1 MTGHD
6 VKYQFEV
13 NLDNQNNGHSLLHA
27 LVTAGGKPAMD
38 ILEIGCSS
46 GYVGATFVAKGHRVT
61 GIEPDPDAAS
71 AARAV
76 LDEVHCGDV
85 DSFFDAHRLRR
96 FDAILLGDVLEHL
109 VDPLETLRRCVTHLS
124 AGGMV
129 AISLPCVAHG
139 SIRAMLL
146 DGRWDYG
153 DYGLLD
159 RTHLRFFSRQGM
171 AELVSGAG
179 LGIEQLFAVT
189 MSIDD
194 AAREYGMMLQPSSI
208 AAVEALARDD
218 DDLHTFQ
225 FVLRARPREPVPAYE
240 ELLSHNLG
248 QPLQR
253 IGPQPRVRGQR
264 SLRVRMF
271 RALLGGITAHRFRRR
286 SR

>member
-13 NLDNQNNGHSLLHA
+13 NLDNLNNGHSLLHA
-27 LVTAGGKPAMD
+27 LVVEDGKPAMD

-46 GYVGATFVAKGHRVT
+46 GYVGATFIARGHRVT
-61 GIEPDPDAAS
+61 GIELDPDAAR
-71 AARAV
+71 AAGAV
-76 LDEVHCGDV
+76 LDEVYCGDV
-85 DSFFDAHRLRR
+85 DAFFEAHPERR

-109 VDPLETLRRCVTHLS
+109 VDPRATLRRCVTHLR

-129 AISLPCVAHG
+129 AISLPCVTHG

-146 DGRWDYG
+146 DGRWDYA

-159 RTHLRFFSRQGM
+159 RTHLRFFSRHGM

-179 LGIEQLFAVT
+179 LDIDRLFAVT

-194 AAREYGMMLQPSSI
+194 AAREYGMTLQQASI
-208 AAVEALARDD
+208 AAVETLAQD

-225 FVLRARPREPVPAYE
+225 FVVRARPAEPALAYD
-240 ELLSHNLG
+240 ELLSRNLSL
-248 QPLQR
+248 PLQR
-253 IGPQPRVRGQR
+253 IGPQPRVRGNR

-271 RALLGGITAHRFRRR
+271 RALLGGIAARRFRKRTK
-286 SR
+286 